1 MQTITFSDTE
11 QQLLIELLDS
21 QHRELLHEIHHTD
34 DRDYKQSL
42 KEKEG
47 AMEELL
53 KKLKTAS
60 S

>member
-1 MQTITFSDTE
+1 MQTITLSDTE
-11 QQLLIELLDS
+11 KQLLIEFLDS
-21 QHRELLHEIHHTD
+21 QIQELLHEIHHTD
-34 DRDYKQSL
+34 DRDYKQSW